1 MENSGDGDQACGVVH
16 FVENPV
22 VANAEPE
29 IAAAAFQPL
38 DSGKPRV
45 LRQLLEA
52 VTNSI
57 ENVRGQGGEVAL
69 RTRGQLDSV
78 SH

>member
-1 MENSGDGDQACGVVH
+1 MENSGDGDQACGVIH

-22 VANAEPE
+22 VANAEPG
-29 IAAAAFQPL
+29 IAAAAFQFPG
-38 DSGKPRV
+38 SGKPRV
-45 LRQLLEA
+45 VRQVLEA
-52 VTNSI
+52 ATNSI
-57 ENVRGQGGEVAL
+57 ENVRGQRGEVAL